1 MIKPSS
7 LLRCTYALG
16 ITLLVSGCSTSQ
28 PEQDYQPEVTIP
40 DSWQSLSVT
49 EQVQL
54 DPWWERFNDPELNTL
69 IEQVLI
75 SNNDLALA
83 TLTLRSARLKAG
95 LTEAEGSFQIS
106 LSTDASRETS
116 LNSSDSSSS
125 YSTDLSI
132 SYELDLWGR
141 VASEVDAAKW
151 TSFANAEDRESTA
164 QSLAA
169 TTASLYWEIGYLKQS
184 LALSQD
190 NIDSAK
196 QSLAIIESQYRSGA
210 VTQLDIFES
219 QRSLAE
225 QQVSYSE
232 SQQELVEAQNALTIL
247 YNQPPMKMPIT
258 IDKLPEGNIPMIAA
272 GVPADLLI
280 RRPDVKSALYSLKSA
295 YATKD
300 ATFAGY
306 LPSLTLSG
314 AIGSSSDQ
322 LKDLLSNPIG
332 TLGANLMLP
341 FLQWNEME
349 LNKKLSQIDVES
361 AIVTYRDTLYGAFS
375 EVDNAISARQ
385 QYQYQGA
392 RLQEQYNAAE
402 AAERI
407 YASQYRY
414 GAIGIQDWLDAQ
426 DTLRDTEQDILENR
440 YNQFN
445 IQAVLYQALGGSDIA
460 PEVTISGQK
469 PT

>member
-1 MIKPSS
+1 MIKIPS
-7 LLRCTYALG
+7 LLRCIYTLG
-16 ITLLVSGCSTSQ
+16 IMLLVSSCSSTQ
-28 PEQDYQPEVTIP
+28 KTEDYQPEVNIP
-40 DSWQSLSVT
+40 KNWQSLAVN

-54 DPWWERFNDPELNTL
+54 DPWWQRFNDPELNTL
-69 IEQVLI
+69 IEQVLAT
-75 SNNDLALA
+75 NNDLALA

-95 LTEAEGSFQIS
+95 LTEAEGSFQ
-106 LSTDASRETS
+106 LSSNTDAYRETS
-116 LNSSDSSSS
+116 LNSSASSSN

-141 VASEVDAAKW
+141 VTSEVDAAKW
-151 TSFANAEDRESTA
+151 ISSASAEDRESTA

-169 TTASLYWEIGYLKQS
+169 TTASLYWQIGYLKQS
-184 LALSQD
+184 IALSQE
-190 NIDSAK
+190 NIASAK
-196 QSLAIIESQYRSGA
+196 KSLAVIESQYRLGA

-232 SQQELVEAQNALTIL
+232 LQQVLVETQNALAIL
-247 YNQPPMKMPIT
+247 YNQPPMKMPIN
-258 IDKLPEGNIPMIAA
+258 IEKLPEGSIPRIAA

-280 RRPDVKSALYSLKSA
+280 RRPDVKSALYNLKSA

-314 AIGSSSDQ
+314 TLGSSSEE
-322 LKDLLSNPIG
+322 LKNLLSNPIG
-332 TLGANLMLP
+332 TLGANLLLP
-341 FLQWNEME
+341 FLQWNEMN
-349 LNKKLSQIDVES
+349 LNKKLSKIDVES
-361 AIVTYRDTLYGAFS
+361 AVVTYRETLYGAFS

-385 QYQYQGA
+385 QYLYQGA
-392 RLQEQYNAAE
+392 RLQEQYNAAQ

-414 GAIGIQDWLDAQ
+414 GAIDIQDWLDAQ

-445 IQAVLYQALGGSDIA
+445 IQATLYQALGGSDIA
-460 PEVTISGQK
+460 PKVTM
-469 PT
+469 TDE